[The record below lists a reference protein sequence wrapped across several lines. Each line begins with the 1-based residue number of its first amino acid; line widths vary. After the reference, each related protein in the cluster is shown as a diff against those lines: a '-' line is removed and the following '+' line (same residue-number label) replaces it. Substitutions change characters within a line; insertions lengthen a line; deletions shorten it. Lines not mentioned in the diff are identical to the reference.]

1 VSIQFTHSLRFT
13 GIYTITAEQAFVPGE
28 IHFRKT
34 TPAGLNYMGWTD
46 ISALA
51 ATVTLCNKFFFIKR
65 PGWAHG

>member
-1 VSIQFTHSLRFT
+1 MAFNFTQSLRFT
-13 GIYTITAEQAFVPGE
+13 GIYTITAEQALVPGE

-34 TPAGLNYMGWTD
+34 TPACLNYMGWTD

-65 PGWAHG
+65 PRWAYG